1 MGFRCRTS
9 LQLDGAVGNHI
20 FLSCLCKQCRPS
32 LSWLRFL
39 LSSLFSILLL
49 LPFYTSSYF
58 SLSSFSSSGFSLHS
72 CSVWKQNQKQK
83 TQGLSNLFTFT
94 ELTLCLHQK
103 PTKLTKLGRLFV
115 LSLRKAKIPGIWS
128 DGWLLAEKICST
140 LLQGGALSAVINGV
154 K

>member
-1 MGFRCRTS
+1 MPHISPAGWCCR
-9 LQLDGAVGNHI
+9 NHI

-72 CSVWKQNQKQK
+72 CSVWKQNQNKK
-83 TQGLSNLFTFT
+83 RKASAISS
-94 ELTLCLHQK
+94 
-103 PTKLTKLGRLFV
+103 
-115 LSLRKAKIPGIWS
+115 LSLNSRSAFTKSQQNSQNLADFLSCHFGKLRFLAFGPMVDSWRKKYAQHFYKVEPCQQ
-128 DGWLLAEKICST
+128 L
-140 LLQGGALSAVINGV
+140 
-154 K
+154 